1 MQTDINLKGKS
12 LPSQAS
18 LLRTEKIK
26 IKFSDGKNFLNT
38 VQTKLQNFCKLLTEY
53 IPRLFLNI
61 PNTQLLSEKA
71 CFQRYTL
78 LQIWIIH
85 SPLASKIRG

>member
-38 VQTKLQNFCKLLTEY
+38 V
-53 IPRLFLNI
+53 
-61 PNTQLLSEKA
+61 
-71 CFQRYTL
+71 
-78 LQIWIIH
+78 
-85 SPLASKIRG
+85 